1 MAEIMIDALDLD
13 EDMEFNQEN
22 EVNTGSA
29 DVIVTSSVKMYLRE
43 IGQYD
48 LLSRE
53 EEIKLA
59 KAAANG
65 SQKAKDDL
73 VNHNLRLVVSIAKR
87 YMGRGLTLLDLIQEG
102 NLGLI
107 KAVDKYDVSKG
118 FKFSTYATYWIKQAI
133 SRAVMDQA
141 RNIRIPVH
149 IIELMSNIKKIERDF
164 QQTHGREPKETEV
177 AAALDVEVKKVKEA
191 YTWMKDTTS
200 LDIVVGD
207 DEDTTVGSF
216 IEDESVVFAFTAIE
230 ENDRITAIKNI
241 LDTLNDRE
249 KIVIIRRFGIGIGL
263 DRAETLDEIGKELGL
278 SRERIRQIEV
288 AALRKLR
295 NPCRA
300 NLLKEFF

>member
-13 EDMEFNQEN
+13 EDMEFDQEN
-22 EVNTGSA
+22 EVNTGNA
-29 DVIVTSSVKMYLRE
+29 DVVITSSVKMYLRE

-59 KAAANG
+59 EAAANG

-102 NLGLI
+102 NIGLI
-107 KAVDKYDVSKG
+107 KAVDKYNVSKG

-149 IIELMSNIKKIERDF
+149 IIELMSNIKKVERDF
-164 QQTHGREPKETEV
+164 QQAHGREPKEAEV
-177 AAALDVEVKKVKEA
+177 AAVLGIEVKKVKEA

-200 LDIVVGD
+200 LDIMVGD

-216 IEDESVVFAFTAIE
+216 IEDESVVPAFAAIE
-230 ENDRITAIKNI
+230 ENDRTTAIRNI

-249 KIVIIRRFGIGIGL
+249 KMVIVRRFGIGL

-278 SRERIRQIEV
+278 SRERIRQIEA

-295 NPCRA
+295 NPRRA

>member
-13 EDMEFNQEN
+13 EDMEFDQEN
-22 EVNTGSA
+22 EVNTDNA
-29 DVIVTSSVKMYLRE
+29 DVVITSSVKMYLRE

-59 KAAANG
+59 EAAANG

-102 NLGLI
+102 NMGLI

-133 SRAVMDQA
+133 SRAVMDQT

-149 IIELMSNIKKIERDF
+149 IIELMSNIKKVERDF
-164 QQTHGREPKETEV
+164 QQAHGREPKEAEV
-177 AAALDVEVKKVKEA
+177 AAVLGIEVKKVKEA

-200 LDIVVGD
+200 LDIMVGD

-216 IEDESVVFAFTAIE
+216 IEDESAVPAFAAIVMENGVPVVKSKLEYTKDHPLTAQDVVTWLQ
-230 ENDRITAIKNI
+230 ENGLYTG
-241 LDTLNDRE
+241 TLH
-249 KIVIIRRFGIGIGL
+249 
-263 DRAETLDEIGKELGL
+263 
-278 SRERIRQIEV
+278 Q
-288 AALRKLR
+288 
-295 NPCRA
+295 
-300 NLLKEFF
+300 

>member
-13 EDMEFNQEN
+13 EDMEFDQEN
-22 EVNTGSA
+22 EVNTGNA
-29 DVIVTSSVKMYLRE
+29 DVVITSSVKMYLRE

-59 KAAANG
+59 EAAANG

-102 NLGLI
+102 NMGLI

-133 SRAVMDQA
+133 SRAVMDQT

-149 IIELMSNIKKIERDF
+149 IIELMSNIKKVERDF
-164 QQTHGREPKETEV
+164 QQAHGREPKEAEV
-177 AAALDVEVKKVKEA
+177 AAVLGIEVKKVKEA

-200 LDIVVGD
+200 LDIMVGD

-216 IEDESVVFAFTAIE
+216 IEDESVVPAFTAIE
-230 ENDRITAIKNI
+230 ENDRTTAIKNI

-249 KIVIIRRFGIGIGL
+249 KMVIVRRFGIGL

-278 SRERIRQIEV
+278 SRERIRQIEA

-295 NPCRA
+295 NPRRA

>member
-13 EDMEFNQEN
+13 EDMEFDQEN
-22 EVNTGSA
+22 EVNTGNA
-29 DVIVTSSVKMYLRE
+29 DVVITSSVKMYLRE

-59 KAAANG
+59 GAAANG
-65 SQKAKDDL
+65 SQKAKKDL

-102 NLGLI
+102 NIGLI
-107 KAVDKYDVSKG
+107 KAVDKYNVSKG

-149 IIELMSNIKKIERDF
+149 IIELMSNIKKFEHDF
-164 QQTHGREPKETEV
+164 QQVHGREPKDTEV
-177 AAALDVEVKKVKEA
+177 ATALGIEVKKVKEA

-200 LDIVVGD
+200 LDIMVGD

-216 IEDESVVFAFTAIE
+216 IEDESVVPAFTAIE
-230 ENDRITAIKNI
+230 ENDRTTAIKNI

-249 KIVIIRRFGIGIGL
+249 KMVIVRRFGIGL

-278 SRERIRQIEV
+278 SRERIRQIEA

-295 NPCRA
+295 NPRRA